1 MSSDFLCTTKL
12 DRLNLTCVILNTVD
26 PVLVQQLLMLRNQT
40 IVFLGS
46 CSPFQFQPVES
57 DMRIDQA
64 LFVILE

>member
-1 MSSDFLCTTKL
+1 MSSDFLCTKL
-12 DRLNLTCVILNTVD
+12 DHLHVTCVILNAVD

-40 IVFLGS
+40 IVFFGS
-46 CSPFQFQPVES
+46 RSPFQFQQVES